1 MKLFRIA
8 NLIRILAAWAVLSQL
23 FLLVIFTLFLGPNS
37 RAVMLMATGLMGLWM
52 VVGGTLMWMFREPIR
67 EWVLKIKLNWGIKFV
82 LFSILLAL
90 SEEAIAVSMTN
101 LAPLFGVPL
110 GAAYI
115 TASANYFD
123 VVIFHSVVVFIPM
136 FMVWAFLLS
145 RWSFSHTSIFLLFGL
160 TGFLSE
166 AIFAGTFDL
175 ARAPFWIF
183 IYGLMI
189 WLPAY
194 TLPARERAKPP
205 RWWMY
210 PLALFAPFLLA
221 VPVALLVSSLHPISI
236 HFPPILPNS

>member
-1 MKLFRIA
+1 MKLFRIS
-8 NLIRILAAWAVLSQL
+8 NLIRILAVWAVLSQL

-52 VVGGTLMWMFREPIR
+52 IAGGLLMWRFRDSIR
-67 EWVLKIKLNWGIKFV
+67 EWVLKINLNWGIKFV
-82 LFSILLAL
+82 LFSTLLAL
-90 SEEAIAVSMTN
+90 TEEAIAVLMTN
-101 LAPLFGVPL
+101 LAPIFGVPL

-123 VVIFHSVVVFIPM
+123 VVIFHSVVVFVPM
-136 FMVWAFLLS
+136 FIVWAFLLS
-145 RWSFSHTSIFLLFGL
+145 RWSFSHTSVFLLFGF

-175 ARAPFWIF
+175 TRAPFWIF

-194 TLPARERAKPP
+194 TLPVRERATLP
-205 RWWMY
+205 RWWVY
-210 PLALFAPFLLA
+210 ALALFAPFLLA
-221 VPVALLVSSLHPISI
+221 IPVALVVSSLHPVSI
-236 HFPPILPNS
+236 HFSPILPNS

>member
-1 MKLFRIA
+1 MKLIRIS
-8 NLIRILAAWAVLSQL
+8 NLIRILAAWTVLSQL
-23 FLLVIFTLFLGPNS
+23 FLLLIFTLFLGPNS

-52 VVGGTLMWMFREPIR
+52 IAGGLLMWRFRETIR
-67 EWVLKIKLNWGIKFV
+67 EWVLKIRWNWGIKFV
-82 LFSILLAL
+82 LFSTLLAL
-90 SEEAIAVSMTN
+90 TEEAIAVLMTN

-115 TASANYFD
+115 TASTNYFD

-136 FMVWAFLLS
+136 FIVWAFRLS
-145 RWSFSHTSIFLLFGL
+145 RWNFSHTSVFLLFGF

-194 TLPARERAKPP
+194 TLPARERVTPP
-205 RWWMY
+205 RWWTY

-221 VPVALLVSSLHPISI
+221 IPVALAAR
-236 HFPPILPNS
+236 PNPQRPVRA